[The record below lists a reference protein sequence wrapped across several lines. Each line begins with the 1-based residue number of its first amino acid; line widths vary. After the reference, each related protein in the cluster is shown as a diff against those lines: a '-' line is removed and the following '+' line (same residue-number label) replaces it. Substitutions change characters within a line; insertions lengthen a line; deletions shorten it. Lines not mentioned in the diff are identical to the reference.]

1 MKGQEWFFF
10 FFQREGGKEGG
21 GEREIEIE
29 RLKNKSIQ
37 SKQCLRLWANH
48 LTSLG
53 LSLLIC
59 KRGPHFSLVSGSVKL
74 WLWFDNHLLGPLYL
88 EFMIALGKQA
98 RKRVKITTYISLGPF
113 CFLSVCPSK
122 LPPIILSLHPSSLYL
137 SIHSHPPSALFIHPP
152 ICLPHSSICQST
164 QLSLCLEF

>member
-1 MKGQEWFFF
+1 MIFFF
-10 FFQREGGKEGG
+10 REKEGRREEE
-21 GEREIEIE
+21 EREIEIE

-74 WLWFDNHLLGPLYL
+74 
-88 EFMIALGKQA
+88 
-98 RKRVKITTYISLGPF
+98 
-113 CFLSVCPSK
+113 
-122 LPPIILSLHPSSLYL
+122 
-137 SIHSHPPSALFIHPP
+137 
-152 ICLPHSSICQST
+152 
-164 QLSLCLEF
+164 